1 MSLMGEKWE
10 EQNRK
15 TKSDEIEGEMGRMK
29 RGKEEMMNMKGEGK
43 ERQYGRTR
51 NQMKLEPEKKGRTR
65 KEKKSD
71 KQKN

>member
-29 RGKEEMMNMKGEGK
+29 KGKGSDDEYEGRGEG
-43 ERQYGRTR
+43 ETIW
-51 NQMKLEPEKKGRTR
+51 
-65 KEKKSD
+65 
-71 KQKN
+71 

>member
-1 MSLMGEKWE
+1 
-10 EQNRK
+10 
-15 TKSDEIEGEMGRMK
+15 
-29 RGKEEMMNMKGEGK
+29 MMNMKGEGK